1 MGQRLDFEAREF
13 QLGQSARLESLEV
26 GQSTRISSLVKI
38 NSRSLQFYSTW
49 FFPKILV
56 WWVRWAAQTSIVA
69 YDSSLGAQPFS
80 SIWRGG
86 WNPKQP
92 TKSGCEIIQLAYE
105 IIPLQFD
112 RISPHSKK
120 TQLNVLCIPPNFT
133 GILQTQET
141 QKPNKLLV
149 CFSISVFLS
158 MSRSTQSAME
168 DTIAEPNTI
177 VTPATIIRQ
186 FFVDIFFVSWLWELN
201 PLK

>member
-69 YDSSLGAQPFS
+69 YDSSLGAQPLC
-80 SIWRGG
+80 SIWRGGG

-120 TQLNVLCIPPNFT
+120 TQLNVLRIPPNFT

-141 QKPNKLLV
+141 QKPNKWLV

-158 MSRSTQSAME
+158 MSRSTQSSME
-168 DTIAEPNTI
+168 NTISEPNTI
-177 VTPATIIRQ
+177 VTSATIIRHC
-186 FFVDIFFVSWLWELN
+186 FVDIFFVN
-201 PLK
+201 Y

>member
-26 GQSTRISSLVKI
+26 GQSTRIKSTQDHF
-38 NSRSLQFYSTW
+38 NSTQHDFFLKSWFGGWGGQPRLQLL
-49 FFPKILV
+49 PMIL
-56 WWVRWAAQTSIVA
+56 RWEPNLFVQF
-69 YDSSLGAQPFS
+69 GG
-80 SIWRGG
+80 GG

-141 QKPNKLLV
+141 QQPIKLLV

-177 VTPATIIRQ
+177 VTPATIIRHY
-186 FFVDIFFVSWLWELN
+186 FVDIFFVSWLLKLN